1 MMFEKL
7 LKEQLLKEST
17 NFYTDNYDYYTH
29 TRPITSKKKIINF
42 AKRFF
47 FSKSILSILLTSGF
61 IYKKLLLGNILSLD
75 KYLDKLDNLYNKL
88 ESEESKQLLLRLMAF
103 KVLGYLKVKLP
114 LNKPEFWDGIKKM
127 KSLAKKDDKI
137 ELPYKPHNLYLH
149 DLNEVGFPIKMY
161 LHSIALFTTYTV
173 NHYQKTISD
182 NHILKAEEGDVVL
195 DLGGCYGDTAL
206 YFAHHIGE
214 TGKVYSFE
222 FIPSNQEIW
231 QKNVDLNPELKD
243 RIELVGNPVWDKS
256 KVKMFY
262 KDSGASS
269 QVSFE
274 NSEKFNGTTETV
286 AIDDFV
292 KDNNLSSVDFIKTDI
307 EAAEPYAIN
316 GAIETI
322 KKFTPKLAISIYHN
336 MDDFTGI
343 IEQIDELN
351 LGYKFYLQ
359 HATIYGSET
368 VLFCEVA

>member
-1 MMFEKL
+1 MFDKL
-7 LKEQLLKEST
+7 LKQQLIKESVNYYT
-17 NFYTDNYDYYTH
+17 NNYDYHTH
-29 TRPITSKKKIINF
+29 NQKLKLKKKCINF

-47 FSKSILSILLTSGF
+47 FSKSVLPILLSSEF
-61 IYKKLLLGNILSLD
+61 IYRKILLGKMLGIDS
-75 KYLDKLDNLYNKL
+75 YMDKLQNLYNKL
-88 ESEESKQLLLRLMAF
+88 DSDESKQLLLKLIAF

-114 LNKPEFWDGIKKM
+114 LNTPVFWEGITKM
-127 KSLAKKDDKI
+127 KSLAKKDKI
-137 ELPYKPHNLYLH
+137 EVPYKPHNLFLH
-149 DLNEVGFPIKMY
+149 DLNEIGFPVKIY

-173 NHYQKTISD
+173 NHYQKKVS
-182 NHILKAEEGDVVL
+182 NSHIIKAEEGDVVL

-206 YFAHHIGE
+206 YFAHQIGE
-214 TGKVYSFE
+214 KGKVYTFE
-222 FIPSNQEIW
+222 FIPSNQEILN
-231 QKNVDLNPELKD
+231 KNLDLNPNLKD

-256 KVKMFY
+256 KVKMYY

-269 QVSFE
+269 QVSFQ
-274 NSEKFNGTTETV
+274 NSEKFNGTTETI

-292 KDNNLSSVDFIKTDI
+292 KDNNLEKVDFIKTDI

-322 KKFTPKLAISIYHN
+322 KKFKPKLAISIYHN

-359 HATIYGSET
+359 HATIYASET

>member
-1 MMFEKL
+1 MFEKL
-7 LKEQLLKEST
+7 LKEQLLKESV
-17 NFYTDNYDYYTH
+17 NYYTDNFDYHTH
-29 TRPITSKKKIINF
+29 TKPIVLKKKVINF

-47 FSKSILSILLTSGF
+47 FSKPILSILLTSGF
-61 IYKKLLLGNILSLD
+61 FYKKILLGNIQNLY
-75 KYLDKLDNLYNKL
+75 KYLEKLDNLYNKL
-88 ESEESKQLLLRLMAF
+88 ESEESKQLLLKIVAF

-114 LNKPEFWDGIKKM
+114 LSKPEFWGGIKKM
-127 KSLAKKDDKI
+127 KSLANKDDKI
-137 ELPYKPHNLYLH
+137 EVPYKPYNLYLH
-149 DLNEVGFPIKMY
+149 DLNELGFPIKMY

-173 NHYQKTISD
+173 NHYQKTVSD
-182 NHILKAEEGDVVL
+182 KHILKVEEGDVVL

-206 YFAHHIGE
+206 YFAHLVGE

-231 QKNVDLNPELKD
+231 QRNVDLNLNLKD

-256 KVKMFY
+256 RVKMFY

-274 NSEKFNGTTETV
+274 NSEKYNGTTETV

-292 KDNNLSSVDFIKTDI
+292 KENNLSSVDFIKTDI
-307 EAAEPYAIN
+307 EAAEPYAIK
-316 GAIETI
+316 GALEII
-322 KKFTPKLAISIYHN
+322 KKFKPKLAISIYHN

-343 IEQIDELN
+343 VEQIDELN